1 MMKILLINQAVSC
14 FIAFLKVSLPYF
26 NITINILSL

>member
-26 NITINILSL
+26 KTEV